1 MIKIDYQPKQV
12 RIFLALLLVLMIFL
26 TFKFTGPGPTTVR
39 NRAVIIGL
47 EAIIIGILMAIP
59 RTFFPAY
66 KIILI
71 GSSYLGS
78 FIFTGISFMA
88 FFLILTP
95 LALVMRLFGKKFMSV
110 PIAVALPT
118 YYDEA
123 EEYYDV
129 RKQY

>member
-1 MIKIDYQPKQV
+1 MIKINYEPKQV

-26 TFKFTGPGPTTVR
+26 TFKFTGHTTVR
-39 NRAVIIGL
+39 SRVVIIGL
-47 EAIIIGILMAIP
+47 GAIIVGILAAIP
-59 RTFFPAY
+59 RMFFPAY

-71 GSSYLGS
+71 GSSYLGN
-78 FIFTGISFMA
+78 FIFTVVSFMA

-95 LALVMRLFGKKFMSV
+95 IALAMRLFGKKFMSV

-129 RKQY
+129 QKQY

>member
-26 TFKFTGPGPTTVR
+26 TFKFTGHTTVPSR
-39 NRAVIIGL
+39 VVIMGLEVIIV
-47 EAIIIGILMAIP
+47 GILTTIP
-59 RTFFPAY
+59 RMFFPAY

-71 GSSYLGS
+71 GSSYLGN
-78 FIFTGISFMA
+78 FIFTVVSFMA

-95 LALVMRLFGKKFMSV
+95 IALAMRLFGKKFMSA

-129 RKQY
+129 QKQY